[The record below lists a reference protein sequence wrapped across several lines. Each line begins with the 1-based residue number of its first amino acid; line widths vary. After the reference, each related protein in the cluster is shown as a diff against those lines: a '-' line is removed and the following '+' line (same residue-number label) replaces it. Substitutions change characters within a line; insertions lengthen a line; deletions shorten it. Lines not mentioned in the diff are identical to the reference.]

1 MGERGWVSDT
11 ITRAAATNVD
21 LHKAVEQGR
30 FRRDFLD
37 RLEVLTPQLPTLR
50 ERVEDFALL
59 MEHFFEVANE
69 EEGTDVGPPA
79 PTDARRLAREC
90 GHTSI
95 RVMKNAIRR
104 LVVVKR
110 KGVVRA
116 KDLIEAG
123 LLAATSTEDCGVEVE
138 AGPHGTTQVEL
149 QVADGTPLRVIIA
162 QVGRA
167 VTDVV
172 LRKHNGDVAGAIQEL
187 GVSKSAWYRARK
199 P

>member
-90 GHTSI
+90 GHTVESQ
-95 RVMKNAIRR
+95 RHRR
-104 LVVVKR
+104 
-110 KGVVRA
+110 RA
-116 KDLIEAG
+116 AG
-123 LLAATSTEDCGVEVE
+123 SRLQRSRPVARAC
-138 AGPHGTTQVEL
+138 AGNETHCHS
-149 QVADGTPLRVIIA
+149 R
-162 QVGRA
+162 
-167 VTDVV
+167 
-172 LRKHNGDVAGAIQEL
+172 
-187 GVSKSAWYRARK
+187 SS
-199 P
+199 